1 MGVGWAMERVSF
13 ASSNVLRGAGWMLLA
28 ALAGSTLDAC
38 VKALADEYST
48 SQIVLL
54 RLLLAL
60 PLVLAFAHLGGGF
73 RRLRPRYWGWHIVRS
88 FCAAGSIFGF
98 FYALGVLP
106 LMTAVAIGFAS
117 PLLVG
122 LLSRPFLGE
131 TVGLHRWAGMLMGFA
146 GVLVVLNPGMGA
158 WHPGMLAAL
167 ASAFCWAVLS
177 LSTRKVGNDEPVAA
191 MVLFTVPL
199 SLIVA
204 GVLTFG
210 TWTTPTP
217 EDWALFALA
226 GVCGGGVHFCIVYAY
241 RAARAASIAPVE
253 YTALIWAALF
263 GWIFWREVPSL
274 AVLLGSIVIVAGGI
288 VVLRARD

>member
-1 MGVGWAMERVSF
+1 MAPVSF
-13 ASSNVLRGAGWMLLA
+13 ASSNVLRGAAWMLLA
-28 ALAGSTLDAC
+28 GLAGSTLDAC
-38 VKALADEYST
+38 VKALAGEYST

-54 RLLLAL
+54 RLLLAM
-60 PLVLAFAHLGGGF
+60 PLVLALAHLGGGL
-73 RRLRPRYWGWHIVRS
+73 RRLRPRYWGWHVVRS
-88 FCAAGSIFGF
+88 FCAAGAIFGF

-131 TVGLHRWAGMLMGFA
+131 KVGLHRWAGMLIGFA
-146 GVLVVLNPGMGA
+146 GVLVVLNPRTA
-158 WHPGMLAAL
+158 TWHPGMLAAL
-167 ASAFCWAVLS
+167 ASALCWAVLS
-177 LSTRKVGNDEPVAA
+177 LSARKVGNDEPVEA

-204 GVLTFG
+204 GVLTFR
-210 TWTTPTP
+210 TWITPTP
-217 EDWALFALA
+217 RDWALFALA
-226 GVCGGGVHFCIVYAY
+226 GACGGGVHFCIVYAY

-274 AVLLGSIVIVAGGI
+274 AVLLGSIVIVVGGI
-288 VVLRARD
+288 VVLWARD